1 MAKAL
6 ETQKFAEILFAVQIG
21 YQLAMFMQS
30 NADEDITKYKIYEN
44 LMRNQTE
51 QRLSQIV

>member
-6 ETQKFAEILFAVQIG
+6 ETQKFVEFFFAVQIG
-21 YQLAMFMQS
+21 YQLAMFMQP
-30 NADEDITKYKIYEN
+30 NVDEDITKYKIYDN

-51 QRLSQIV
+51 QRLS